1 MDKTT
6 LIAASVPVLIL
17 LGIIVYVVYTVY
29 NRRRHRIF

>member
-17 LGIIVYVVYTVY
+17 LVIIVYVVYTVY
-29 NRRRHRIF
+29 NRHRIF